1 MQPSIVVAGC
11 AGLRCRRRQAHP
23 AHKAKPQAKG
33 AIGLGRLAQALLN
46 RFMQP
51 EWTPPTPLPPVVQG
65 LPGVA
70 EAWRDPL
77 GLMLAST
84 GEGVF
89 GVDLEGLCV
98 FINPAGARMIGY
110 EPEQVLGQNMHTLTH
125 HAHADGRH
133 YPMDDCPIYN
143 AFRQGQACRI
153 DSEVFWRKDG
163 GSFPVEYASYPVF
176 DQGQV
181 RGAVVTFVDITER
194 KRADIALRQ
203 AKNELEQRV
212 AERTHALETALQQLR
227 ELAAWSEGVREQER
241 TRIAREVHD
250 ELGSL
255 LVALKMDV
263 SWLDKRLSEQEQRAV
278 EEAQMVRQKMRGKC
292 QNMSRLIEN
301 AVVNVGR
308 IITDLRPSILDHQ
321 GLWGALEWQ
330 AREFVQSAEQQ
341 LKWCMEVD
349 EQRVLPE
356 PLAMAVFRIFQE
368 MLSNVGRHAQ
378 ASTVDV
384 DIVEREGWLH
394 LSVEDDGC
402 GALAQAFESPQ
413 AYGIMGMRERARHFG
428 GEIDI
433 DSQPGRG
440 TRMRLSMPL
449 PSCVPAQE
457 AAP

>member
-1 MQPSIVVAGC
+1 MAHGLLVVVMQLESP
-11 AGLRCRRRQAHP
+11 LP
-23 AHKAKPQAKG
+23 
-33 AIGLGRLAQALLN
+33 LN
-46 RFMQP
+46 
-51 EWTPPTPLPPVVQG
+51 PTPITPG
-65 LPGVA
+65 LMAVTD
-70 EAWRDPL
+70 AWRNPL

-89 GVDLEGLCV
+89 GVDLDGLCV
-98 FINPAGARMIGY
+98 FINPAGARMIGL
-110 EPEQVLGQNMHTLTH
+110 ESEQVLGQNMHVLTH
-125 HAHADGRH
+125 HSHGDGAH

-143 AFRQGQACRI
+143 AFRKGQPCRI
-153 DSEVFWRKDG
+153 DSEVFWRADG
-163 GSFPVEYASYPVF
+163 SSFPVAYSSYPVF
-176 DQGQV
+176 DQGEV
-181 RGAVVTFVDITER
+181 RGAVVTFADITER
-194 KRADIALRQ
+194 KHAEDALHQ
-203 AKNELEQRV
+203 AKSELEQRV
-212 AERTHALETALQQLR
+212 AERTQALETALQQLR
-227 ELAAWSEGVREQER
+227 ELAAWSDAVREEER

-263 SWLDKRLSEQEQRAV
+263 GWLDKRLSEQGQRVAV
-278 EEAQMVRQKMRGKC
+278 QAPNTPETMNGKMREKC
-292 QNMSRLIEN
+292 QNMGRLIEN

-330 AREFVQSAEQQ
+330 AQEFVQSAEQE
-341 LKWCMEVD
+341 LKWCMDVD

-356 PLAMAVFRIFQE
+356 PMAMAVFRIFQE
-368 MLSNVGRHAQ
+368 MLSNVGRHAR
-378 ASTVDV
+378 ARTVDV
-384 DIVEREGWLH
+384 DMVEREGWLH

-402 GALAQAFESPQ
+402 GALAQAFESAQ

-449 PSCVPAQE
+449 PHDGE
-457 AAP
+457 AP

>member
-1 MQPSIVVAGC
+1 MNLACHPLQPTVNGV
-11 AGLRCRRRQAHP
+11 
-23 AHKAKPQAKG
+23 
-33 AIGLGRLAQALLN
+33 LGV
-46 RFMQP
+46 
-51 EWTPPTPLPPVVQG
+51 T
-65 LPGVA
+65 

-89 GVDLEGLCV
+89 GVDLDGLCV
-98 FINPAGARMIGY
+98 FINPAGARMIGL
-110 EPEQVLGQNMHTLTH
+110 EPEQVLGQNMHVLTH
-125 HAHADGRH
+125 HSHGDGAH

-143 AFRQGQACRI
+143 AFRQGQPCRI
-153 DSEVFWRKDG
+153 DSEVFWRADG
-163 GSFPVEYASYPVF
+163 SSFPVEYSSYPVF

-194 KRADIALRQ
+194 KQAEHALHQ
-203 AKNELEQRV
+203 AKNQLEQRV
-212 AERTHALETALQQLR
+212 AERTQALQTALQQLR
-227 ELAAWSEGVREQER
+227 ELAAWSEAVREEER

-263 SWLDKRLSEQEQRAV
+263 GWLDKRLSEQAQRAA
-278 EEAQMVRQKMRGKC
+278 EEAQSMREKMRGKC

-321 GLWGALEWQ
+321 GLWDALAWQ
-330 AREFVQSAEQQ
+330 AQEFVQSAEQE
-341 LKWCMEVD
+341 LKWCMDVNV
-349 EQRVLPE
+349 QRVLPE
-356 PLAMAVFRIFQE
+356 PMAMAVFRIFQE
-368 MLSNVGRHAQ
+368 MLSNVGRHAR
-378 ASTVDV
+378 ARTLDV

-394 LSVEDDGC
+394 LSVDDDGC
-402 GALAQAFESPQ
+402 GAEARVFESAQ

-428 GEIDI
+428 GVIDI

-440 TRMRLSMPL
+440 TRMRLSLPMPHQ
-449 PSCVPAQE
+449 PQTP
-457 AAP
+457 

>member
-1 MQPSIVVAGC
+1 MA
-11 AGLRCRRRQAHP
+11 
-23 AHKAKPQAKG
+23 
-33 AIGLGRLAQALLN
+33 
-46 RFMQP
+46 
-51 EWTPPTPLPPVVQG
+51 QG
-65 LPGVA
+65 LHVKRMNFAHTPSQTTINGVMGVA

-89 GVDLEGLCV
+89 GVDLDGLCV
-98 FINPAGARMIGY
+98 FINPAGARMIGM
-110 EPEQVLGQNMHTLTH
+110 EPEQVLGQNMHVLTH
-125 HAHADGRH
+125 HSHGDGTH
-133 YPMDDCPIYN
+133 YPLDDCPIYN
-143 AFRQGQACRI
+143 AFRQGQPCRI
-153 DSEVFWRKDG
+153 DSEVFWRADG
-163 GSFPVEYASYPVF
+163 SSFPVEYSSYPVF

-194 KRADIALRQ
+194 KQAQDALYQ

-212 AERTHALETALQQLR
+212 AERTQALETALQQLR
-227 ELAAWSEGVREQER
+227 ELAAWSEAVREEER

-263 SWLDKRLSEQEQRAV
+263 GWLDKRLSEQEQRAAV
-278 EEAQMVRQKMRGKC
+278 EAQAMREKMRGKC

-321 GLWGALEWQ
+321 GLWDALAWQ
-330 AREFVQSAEQQ
+330 AQEFVQSAEQE
-341 LKWCMEVD
+341 LKWCMDVNV
-349 EQRVLPE
+349 QRVLPE
-356 PLAMAVFRIFQE
+356 PMAMAVFRIFQE
-368 MLSNVGRHAQ
+368 MLSNVGRHAR
-378 ASTVDV
+378 ARTVDV
-384 DIVEREGWLH
+384 DIVERQGWLH

-402 GALAQAFESPQ
+402 GAEAQVFESAQ

-428 GEIDI
+428 GVIDV
-433 DSQPGRG
+433 DSQLGRG

-449 PSCVPAQE
+449 PSWE
-457 AAP
+457 AAL

>member
-1 MQPSIVVAGC
+1 MRLDLNKLKPAG
-11 AGLRCRRRQAHP
+11 P
-23 AHKAKPQAKG
+23 A
-33 AIGLGRLAQALLN
+33 
-46 RFMQP
+46 
-51 EWTPPTPLPPVVQG
+51 VSD
-65 LPGVA
+65 
-70 EAWRDPL
+70 AWRDPL

-89 GVDLEGLCV
+89 GVDLEGDCV
-98 FINPAGARMIGY
+98 FINPAGARMIGL
-110 EPEQVLGQNMHTLTH
+110 EPQQVLGQNMHILTH
-125 HAHADGRH
+125 HSHADGAH

-143 AFRQGQACRI
+143 AFRQGQPCRI
-153 DSEVFWRKDG
+153 DSEVFWRQDG
-163 GSFPVEYASYPVF
+163 SSFPVEYSSYPVF

-194 KRADIALRQ
+194 KRAEDALHQ

-227 ELAAWSEGVREQER
+227 ELAAWSEAVREEER

-263 SWLDKRLSEQEQRAV
+263 DWLDKRLSALAPDAPQG
-278 EEAQMVRQKMRGKC
+278 AQASPGLPHDKMREKC
-292 QNMSRLIEN
+292 RSMSRQIER

-330 AREFVQSAEQQ
+330 AQEFVQSTEQQ
-341 LKWCMEVD
+341 LQWRMEVN
-349 EQRVLPE
+349 ESLELPE
-356 PLAMAVFRIFQE
+356 PMAMAVFRIFQE
-368 MLSNVGRHAQ
+368 MLSNVGRHAR
-378 ASTVDV
+378 ARTVDI
-384 DIVEREGWLH
+384 DIALREGWLH

-402 GALAQAFESPQ
+402 GALPQAFESPQ

-428 GEIDI
+428 GWIEV

-440 TRMRLSMPL
+440 TCMRLSMPL
-449 PSCVPAQE
+449 QPVRP
-457 AAP
+457 

>member
-1 MQPSIVVAGC
+1 MHFDLSPLASC
-11 AGLRCRRRQAHP
+11 AP
-23 AHKAKPQAKG
+23 AIQ
-33 AIGLGRLAQALLN
+33 GLGRV
-46 RFMQP
+46 
-51 EWTPPTPLPPVVQG
+51 TD
-65 LPGVA
+65 
-70 EAWRDPL
+70 AWRDPL

-98 FINPAGARMIGY
+98 FINPAGARMIGF
-110 EPEQVLGQNMHTLTH
+110 EPEQVLGQNMHILTH
-125 HAHADGRH
+125 HSHGDGAH
-133 YPMDDCPIYN
+133 YPVDDCPIYN
-143 AFRQGQACRI
+143 AFRRGEPCRI
-153 DSEVFWRKDG
+153 DSEVFWRADG
-163 GSFPVEYASYPVF
+163 SSFAVEYASYPVF

-194 KRADIALRQ
+194 KRAQEALHRS
-203 AKNELEQRV
+203 KDELEVRV

-227 ELAAWSEGVREQER
+227 ELAAWSDAVREEER

-263 SWLDKRLSEQEQRAV
+263 GWLDKRLSEQEQRAA
-278 EEAQMVRQKMRGKC
+278 EDAQAMREKMRGKC

-330 AREFVQSAEQQ
+330 AQEFVQSAEQE
-341 LKWCMEVD
+341 LKWCMEVN

-356 PLAMAVFRIFQE
+356 PMAMAVFRIFQE

-378 ASTVDV
+378 ARTVDV
-384 DIVEREGWLH
+384 DMVEREGWLH

-402 GALAQAFESPQ
+402 GAMPQAFESAQ

-428 GEIDI
+428 GVIDI

-449 PSCVPAQE
+449 PAQE
-457 AAP
+457 VAP

>member
-1 MQPSIVVAGC
+1 MQLESSLP
-11 AGLRCRRRQAHP
+11 
-23 AHKAKPQAKG
+23 
-33 AIGLGRLAQALLN
+33 LN
-46 RFMQP
+46 
-51 EWTPPTPLPPVVQG
+51 PTPITPG
-65 LPGVA
+65 LMAVTD
-70 EAWRDPL
+70 AWRNPL

-89 GVDLEGLCV
+89 GVDLDGLCV
-98 FINPAGARMIGY
+98 FINPAGARMIGL
-110 EPEQVLGQNMHTLTH
+110 ESEQVLGQNMHVLTH
-125 HAHADGRH
+125 HSHGNGAH

-143 AFRQGQACRI
+143 AFRKGQPCRI
-153 DSEVFWRKDG
+153 DSEVFWRADG
-163 GSFPVEYASYPVF
+163 SSFPVAYSSYPVF
-176 DQGQV
+176 DQGEV
-181 RGAVVTFVDITER
+181 RGAVVTFADITER
-194 KRADIALRQ
+194 KQAEDALHQ
-203 AKNELEQRV
+203 AKSELEQRV
-212 AERTHALETALQQLR
+212 AERTQALETALQQLR
-227 ELAAWSEGVREQER
+227 ELAAWSDAVREEER

-263 SWLDKRLSEQEQRAV
+263 GWLDKRLSEQGQRAAV
-278 EEAQMVRQKMRGKC
+278 QAPNMPETMNGKMREKC
-292 QNMSRLIEN
+292 QNMGRLIET

-330 AREFVQSAEQQ
+330 AQEFVQSAEQE

-356 PLAMAVFRIFQE
+356 PMAMAVFRIFQE
-368 MLSNVGRHAQ
+368 MLSNVGRHAR
-378 ASTVDV
+378 ARTVDV
-384 DIVEREGWLH
+384 DMVERDGWLH

-402 GALAQAFESPQ
+402 GAEAHAFESAQ

-449 PSCVPAQE
+449 PRDRE
-457 AAP
+457 AP

>member
-1 MQPSIVVAGC
+1 MIKTNVC
-11 AGLRCRRRQAHP
+11 M
-23 AHKAKPQAKG
+23 G
-33 AIGLGRLAQALLN
+33 ACLAYRLLVMPMHIDPN
-46 RFMQP
+46 
-51 EWTPPTPLPPVVQG
+51 PLHPPVRGGQG
-65 LPGVA
+65 VTD
-70 EAWRDPL
+70 AWREPL
-77 GLMLAST
+77 ELMLAST
-84 GEGVF
+84 GEGIF

-98 FINPAGARMIGY
+98 FINPAGARMIGF
-110 EPEQVLGQNMHTLTH
+110 EPGQVLGQNMHILTH
-125 HAHADGRH
+125 HSHGDGAH
-133 YPMDDCPIYN
+133 YPVDDCPIYN
-143 AFRQGQACRI
+143 AFRQGEPCRI
-153 DSEVFWRKDG
+153 DSEVFWRQDG
-163 GSFPVEYASYPVF
+163 SCFAVEYSSYPVF

-194 KRADIALRQ
+194 KRAQEALHR
-203 AKNELEQRV
+203 AKDELEVRV
-212 AERTHALETALQQLR
+212 EERTHALETALQQLR
-227 ELAAWSEGVREQER
+227 ELAAWSEAVREEER

-263 SWLDKRLSEQEQRAV
+263 GWLDKRLSEQEQLAA
-278 EEAQMVRQKMRGKC
+278 EEAQSMREKMRGKC

-330 AREFVQSAEQQ
+330 AQEFVQSAEQD
-341 LKWCMEVD
+341 LKWCMEVN

-356 PLAMAVFRIFQE
+356 PMAMAVFRIFQE

-378 ASTVDV
+378 ARTVDV
-384 DIVEREGWLH
+384 DMVEREGWLH

-402 GALAQAFESPQ
+402 GASPQAFESAQ

-428 GEIDI
+428 GVIDI
-433 DSQPGRG
+433 DSAPGRG

-449 PSCVPAQE
+449 PAQE
-457 AAP
+457 GVP

>member
-1 MQPSIVVAGC
+1 MQRLLRLLLQATKPRPPEAKTQALPHGVAHALLDVCMHFDLSPLASC
-11 AGLRCRRRQAHP
+11 AP
-23 AHKAKPQAKG
+23 AIQ
-33 AIGLGRLAQALLN
+33 GLGRV
-46 RFMQP
+46 
-51 EWTPPTPLPPVVQG
+51 TD
-65 LPGVA
+65 
-70 EAWRDPL
+70 AWRDPL

-98 FINPAGARMIGY
+98 FINPAGARMIGF
-110 EPEQVLGQNMHTLTH
+110 EPEQVLGQNMHILTH
-125 HAHADGRH
+125 HSHGDGAH
-133 YPMDDCPIYN
+133 YPVDDCPIYN
-143 AFRQGQACRI
+143 AFRRGEPCRI
-153 DSEVFWRKDG
+153 DSEVFWRQDG
-163 GSFPVEYASYPVF
+163 SSFAVEYASYPVF

-194 KRADIALRQ
+194 KRAQEALHR
-203 AKNELEQRV
+203 AKDELEVRV

-227 ELAAWSEGVREQER
+227 ELAAWSDAVREEER

-263 SWLDKRLSEQEQRAV
+263 GWLDKRLSEQEQRAA
-278 EEAQMVRQKMRGKC
+278 EDAQAMREKMRGKC

-330 AREFVQSAEQQ
+330 AQEFVQSAEQE
-341 LKWCMEVD
+341 LKWCMEVN

-356 PLAMAVFRIFQE
+356 PMAMAVFRIFQE
-368 MLSNVGRHAQ
+368 MLSNVGRHAR
-378 ASTVDV
+378 ARTVDV
-384 DIVEREGWLH
+384 DMVEREGWLH

-402 GALAQAFESPQ
+402 GAMPQAFESAQ

-428 GEIDI
+428 GVIDI
-433 DSQPGRG
+433 DSAPGRG

-449 PSCVPAQE
+449 PVGEVLS
-457 AAP
+457 

>member
-1 MQPSIVVAGC
+1 MRLDLNKLKPAG
-11 AGLRCRRRQAHP
+11 
-23 AHKAKPQAKG
+23 
-33 AIGLGRLAQALLN
+33 
-46 RFMQP
+46 
-51 EWTPPTPLPPVVQG
+51 
-65 LPGVA
+65 PGVGD
-70 EAWRDPL
+70 AWRDPL

-89 GVDLEGLCV
+89 GVDLEGDCV
-98 FINPAGARMIGY
+98 FINPAGARMIGL
-110 EPEQVLGQNMHTLTH
+110 EPQQVLGQNMHILTH
-125 HAHADGRH
+125 HSHADGAH

-143 AFRQGQACRI
+143 AFRQGQPCRI
-153 DSEVFWRKDG
+153 DSEVFWRQDG
-163 GSFPVEYASYPVF
+163 SSFPVEYSSYPVF

-194 KRADIALRQ
+194 KRAEDALHQ
-203 AKNELEQRV
+203 AKDELEQRV

-227 ELAAWSEGVREQER
+227 ELAAWSDAVREEER

-263 SWLDKRLSEQEQRAV
+263 DWLDKRLSSMAPDAPQG
-278 EEAQMVRQKMRGKC
+278 AQASPGLPHDKMREKC
-292 QNMSRLIEN
+292 RSMSRQIER

-330 AREFVQSAEQQ
+330 AQEFVQSTEQQ
-341 LKWCMEVD
+341 LQWRMEVN
-349 EQRVLPE
+349 ESLELPE
-356 PLAMAVFRIFQE
+356 PMAMAVFRIFQE
-368 MLSNVGRHAQ
+368 MLSNVGRHAR
-378 ASTVDV
+378 ARTVDI
-384 DIVEREGWLH
+384 DIALREGWLH

-402 GALAQAFESPQ
+402 GALPQAFESPQ

-428 GEIDI
+428 GWIEV

-440 TRMRLSMPL
+440 TCMRLSMPL
-449 PSCVPAQE
+449 QPVRP
-457 AAP
+457 

>member
-1 MQPSIVVAGC
+1 MH
-11 AGLRCRRRQAHP
+11 LD
-23 AHKAKPQAKG
+23 
-33 AIGLGRLAQALLN
+33 LN
-46 RFMQP
+46 
-51 EWTPPTPLPPVVQG
+51 PLQSVHS
-65 LPGVA
+65 GVID
-70 EAWRDPL
+70 AWRDPL

-98 FINPAGARMIGY
+98 FINPAGARMIGL
-110 EPEQVLGQNMHTLTH
+110 EPWQVLGQNMHILTH
-125 HAHADGRH
+125 HSHADGAH

-143 AFRQGQACRI
+143 AFRQGQPCRI
-153 DSEVFWRKDG
+153 DSEVFWRQDG
-163 GSFPVEYASYPVF
+163 SSFPVEYSSYPVF

-194 KRADIALRQ
+194 KRAEDALHQ
-203 AKNELEQRV
+203 AKNELELRV

-227 ELAAWSEGVREQER
+227 ELAAWSDTVREEER

-263 SWLDKRLSEQEQRAV
+263 DWLDKRLSEQVPGAAPHVQTSPDGMHE
-278 EEAQMVRQKMRGKC
+278 KMRSKC
-292 QNMSRLIEN
+292 QGMSRQIER

-330 AREFVQSAEQQ
+330 AQEFVQSAEQQ
-341 LKWCMEVD
+341 LLWRMEVN
-349 EQRVLPE
+349 ERLELPE
-356 PLAMAVFRIFQE
+356 PMAMAVFRIFQE
-368 MLSNVGRHAQ
+368 MLSNVGRHAR
-378 ASTVDV
+378 AHTVDI
-384 DIVEREGWLH
+384 DIALREGWLH
-394 LSVEDDGC
+394 LCVEDDGC
-402 GALAQAFESPQ
+402 GALPQAFESPQ

-428 GEIDI
+428 GVIEI

-440 TRMRLSMPL
+440 TCMRLSMP
-449 PSCVPAQE
+449 VPELQ
-457 AAP
+457 P

>member
-1 MQPSIVVAGC
+1 MHLDSNPI
-11 AGLRCRRRQAHP
+11 P
-23 AHKAKPQAKG
+23 AVSPTD
-33 AIGLGRLAQALLN
+33 
-46 RFMQP
+46 
-51 EWTPPTPLPPVVQG
+51 TP
-65 LPGVA
+65 
-70 EAWRDPL
+70 AWRDPL

-98 FINPAGARMIGY
+98 FINPAGARMIGL
-110 EPEQVLGQNMHTLTH
+110 EPKQVLGQNMHVLTH
-125 HAHADGRH
+125 HSHGDGAH
-133 YPMDDCPIYN
+133 YPIDDCPIYN
-143 AFRQGQACRI
+143 AFRQGQPCRI
-153 DSEVFWRKDG
+153 DSEVFWRADG
-163 GSFPVEYASYPVF
+163 SSFPVEYSSYPVF

-194 KRADIALRQ
+194 KRAQEALHQ
-203 AKNELEQRV
+203 AKNELELRV
-212 AERTHALETALQQLR
+212 AERTQALETALQQLR
-227 ELAAWSEGVREQER
+227 ELAAWSEAVREEER

-263 SWLDKRLSEQEQRAV
+263 GWLDKRLSEQEQRAV
-278 EEAQMVRQKMRGKC
+278 EEAQAMREKMRGKC

-321 GLWGALEWQ
+321 GLWDALEWQ
-330 AREFVQSAEQQ
+330 AHEFVQSAEQE
-341 LKWCMEVD
+341 LRWCMEVN

-356 PLAMAVFRIFQE
+356 PMAMAVFRIFQE

-384 DIVEREGWLH
+384 DMVEREGWLH

-402 GALAQAFESPQ
+402 GAEVRVFESAQ
-413 AYGIMGMRERARHFG
+413 AYGVMGMRERARHFG
-428 GEIDI
+428 GVIDI
-433 DSQPGRG
+433 DSAPGRG

-449 PSCVPAQE
+449 PVLDLPQE
-457 AAP
+457 VLP

>member
-1 MQPSIVVAGC
+1 MA
-11 AGLRCRRRQAHP
+11 RRL
-23 AHKAKPQAKG
+23 
-33 AIGLGRLAQALLN
+33 LGV
-46 RFMQP
+46 FMDFDAY
-51 EWTPPTPLPPVVQG
+51 PLPAMRPSET
-65 LPGVA
+65 P
-70 EAWRDPL
+70 AWRDPL

-89 GVDLEGLCV
+89 GVDLDGLCV
-98 FINPAGARMIGY
+98 FINPAGARMIGLQ
-110 EPEQVLGQNMHTLTH
+110 PEQVLGQNMHELTH
-125 HAHADGRH
+125 HAHADGTH
-133 YPMDDCPIYN
+133 YPLDDCPIYN
-143 AFRQGQACRI
+143 AFRQGQPCRI
-153 DSEVFWRKDG
+153 DSEVFWRADG
-163 GSFPVEYASYPVF
+163 SSFPVEYSSYPVF

-194 KRADIALRQ
+194 KRAEHALHQ
-203 AKNELEQRV
+203 AKNELELRV
-212 AERTHALETALQQLR
+212 AERTRALETALQQLR
-227 ELAAWSEGVREQER
+227 ELAAWSEAVREEER

-263 SWLDKRLSEQEQRAV
+263 GWLDKRLSEQEQRAAV
-278 EEAQMVRQKMRGKC
+278 EAPGQRDNMRGKMREKC

-330 AREFVQSAEQQ
+330 AQEFVQSAEQQ
-341 LKWCMEVD
+341 LKWCMEVN
-349 EQRVLPE
+349 EQRELPE
-356 PLAMAVFRIFQE
+356 PMAMAVFRIFQE
-368 MLSNVGRHAQ
+368 MLSNVGRHAR
-378 ASTVDV
+378 ARTVDV

-402 GALAQAFESPQ
+402 GALPQVFESPQ
-413 AYGIMGMRERARHFG
+413 AYGILGMRERARHFG
-428 GEIDI
+428 GVIDI

-449 PSCVPAQE
+449 
-457 AAP
+457 AAHEVAA